1 MKITKTVMLT
11 SVVAAGAFA
20 LAACGGGSSNSS
32 SGNANIDCVSGS
44 IKASG
49 SSAQKNAITDW
60 INNYQQ
66 ACEGATIDYQANGSG
81 AGIQDFI
88 NAQTAFAGTDSAAKE
103 EDLDKAT
110 KRCASGPA
118 INIPMVGGAVVAA
131 YNVDGVD
138 KLVLTPK
145 TLAGIFSNKITK
157 WNDPAIVA
165 DNQGAKLPDANIVQ
179 FHRSDSS
186 GTTANFTDFLSQAA
200 PSDWKFEPG
209 KEWTAPGGQGA
220 KGTEGVTSAVSST
233 ANSIGYIELSYAQD
247 QKLKTATLKT
257 AGGEVEP
264 TSESASKAIEQAEI
278 VGSGNNLALK
288 LKYDTDAQGAYPIVL
303 VAYELTCEKG
313 LPENQLGLTKS
324 FLTYTSSNDGQNMLT
339 DIGYV
344 PIPASLLTKVQDAVK
359 AIS

>member
-1 MKITKTVMLT
+1 MKTTKTVMLT
-11 SVVAAGAFA
+11 AAAAASVFA
-20 LAACGGGSSNSS
+20 LAACGSSGSNTS
-32 SGNANIDCVSGS
+32 SGNSNIDCASGS

-60 INNYQQ
+60 INAYQE

-88 NAQTAFAGTDSAAKE
+88 NAQTAFAGTDAAAKDK
-103 EDLDKAT
+103 DLDAAT

-131 YNVDGVD
+131 YNVEGVD

-157 WNDPAIVA
+157 WNDPAIAA
-165 DNQGAKLPDANIVQ
+165 DNQGTKLPDANIVQ

-200 PSDWKFEPG
+200 KADWTYEPG
-209 KEWTAPGGQGA
+209 KEWAAPGGQGA

-233 ANSIGYIELSYAQD
+233 ANSIGYVELSFAQD

-264 TSESASKAIEQAEI
+264 TSENASKAIAEATV
-278 VGSGNNLALK
+278 VGSGNNLALE
-288 LKYDTDAQGAYPIVL
+288 LKYDTAAQSAYPIVL
-303 VAYELTCEKG
+303 VTYELTCEKG

-324 FLTYTSSNDGQNMLT
+324 FLTYTSSNDAQKQLT
-339 DIGYV
+339 EIGYV
-344 PIPASLLTKVQDAVK
+344 PIPDSLLTKVQDAVK

>member
-11 SVVAAGAFA
+11 SAVAASA
-20 LAACGGGSSNSS
+20 LALTACGSGSNNSSSNS
-32 SGNANIDCVSGS
+32 AIECVSGS

-49 SSAQKNAITDW
+49 SSAQKNAITEW
-60 INNYQQ
+60 INAYQQ
-66 ACEGATIDYQANGSG
+66 ACPDATIDYQSNGSG

-88 NAQTAFAGTDSAAKE
+88 NAQTAFAGTDAAAKD
-103 EDLDKAT
+103 EDLTKAT
-110 KRCASGPA
+110 QRCASGPA
-118 INIPMVGGAVVAA
+118 INIPMVGGAIVAA
-131 YNVDGVD
+131 YNVEGVD

-145 TLAGIFSNKITK
+145 TLAGIFSNKITT

-165 DNQGAKLPDANIVQ
+165 DNPGVSLPDAKIVQ

-186 GTTANFTDFLSQAA
+186 GTTANFTDFLKGAA
-200 PSDWKFEPG
+200 PADWTFEPG
-209 KEWTAPGGQGA
+209 KEWAAPGGQGA

-233 ANSIGYIELSYAQD
+233 ANSIGYVELSFAQD

-264 TSESASKAIEQAEI
+264 SSESASKALAEAQV
-278 VGSGNNLALK
+278 VGTGNNLALK
-288 LKYDTDAQGAYPIVL
+288 LNYTTDAQGAYPIVL

-313 LPENQLGLTKS
+313 LPANQLGLTKS
-324 FLTYTSSNDGQNMLT
+324 FLTYAASADAQQTLT

-344 PIPASLLTKVQDAVK
+344 PIPEDLLNKVRNAVT